1 MVFLGAVSSISN
13 LTLARVGVQV
23 EIGRLHV
30 LTDYRFQ
37 QRWPHCKLAEM
48 AIRGGASTIQFRE
61 KHAPIRHALREA
73 ELTAAY
79 CRAGGV
85 PLVVDDRLD
94 LALAIGAD
102 GVHLGKE
109 DFPISVARRTLG
121 DGAIIGATATTV
133 EDARRAEG
141 DGASY
146 VGFGPVYA
154 TTSKANPASV
164 KGLSGLAAVCAAV
177 RLPVIA
183 IAGITAER
191 VPSVME
197 AGAHGVAVMTAV
209 TLAADPVAATA
220 ALAAAVRM
228 SIEP

>member
-1 MVFLGAVSSISN
+1 
-13 LTLARVGVQV
+13 
-23 EIGRLHV
+23 
-30 LTDYRFQ
+30 
-37 QRWPHCKLAEM
+37 M

-73 ELTAAY
+73 RLTTDQ

-85 PLVVDDRLD
+85 PLIVDDRLD
-94 LALAIGAD
+94 LALAVGAD

-109 DFPISVARRTLG
+109 DLPISVARRVLG

-146 VGFGPVYA
+146 VGFGPVYPTA
-154 TTSKANPASV
+154 SKANPASV

-177 RLPVIA
+177 GLPVIA

-191 VPSVME
+191 VPRVME
-197 AGAHGVAVMTAV
+197 AGAHGIAVMTAV
-209 TLAADPVAATA
+209 TLAPDPIAATA
-220 ALAAAVRM
+220 ALAAAIQN
-228 SIEP
+228 STDG